1 MWSGGMTASLLAAS
15 ALLFPSV
22 GSAAAVENHEPGN
35 VVVQAS
41 AATPRTGIP
50 PCDALIAAGLG
61 DRLVLATEEGYEARI
76 ATYWSVGARLRPW
89 CLVQPRDTEEVSRTL
104 TTLVKTG
111 SGAGDWHIAVRGGGH
126 NHWAGTNNVANG
138 VTIDLAHFNQTSYNP
153 RTNLASVGPGD
164 HWKDV
169 FAALLKHNVTVAG
182 GRDGGVGVGGFLL
195 GGGNS
200 YYTGRMGFGAD
211 SVKNYEVVLADGAVV
226 HANNTTSPD
235 LYKAL
240 KGGGSNFGIV
250 TRFDMEALPAKDL
263 YTGIRLMSKE
273 NSDDVVDAVVDFTNH
288 DQSLADDAMVVVY
301 THNTA
306 MGDDVLIAASRV
318 NTQGNSNT
326 TAFAKINRIPA
337 ISSEM
342 THRSMA
348 DLALNSQIPAGS
360 RSVWFTLTF
369 KNDASI
375 LRRAVDAH
383 QAFVDAMKQAVSADE
398 FTTQMVFQPLPTY
411 FADIGRARDGGGGG
425 NVLGLDAEKDNAIL
439 WLGLVTVNTEAQEA
453 VARARMASAAAQIE
467 DFAASVGGSVG
478 WRYLNYAD
486 PSQNPLKTYGEANV
500 GFIRKV
506 ASKYDPEG
514 VFQKR
519 VPGGFKIS
527 RVD

>member
-1 MWSGGMTASLLAAS
+1 MWSGGITASLFAAS
-15 ALLFPSV
+15 PLLLPSV
-22 GSAAAVENHEPGN
+22 GLAAAVENHEPGN
-35 VVVQAS
+35 VVAQAS
-41 AATPRTGIP
+41 ATPRTGIP

-61 DRLVLATEEGYEARI
+61 DRLVAATEEGYEARI
-76 ATYWSVGARLRPW
+76 ATYWSVSARLRPW
-89 CLVQPRDTEEVSRTL
+89 CLFQPRDTEEVSRTL
-104 TTLVKTG
+104 TTLVKAG
-111 SGAGDWHIAVRGGGH
+111 SGTGDWHMAVRGGGH
-126 NHWAGTNNVANG
+126 NHWAGTNNIANG

-211 SVKNYEVVLADGAVV
+211 SVRNYEVVLADGAVV
-226 HANNTTSPD
+226 HANDRTNPD

-240 KGGGSNFGIV
+240 KGGGGNFGIV

-383 QAFVDAMKQAVSADE
+383 QAFVDAMKQAVGADE

-411 FADIGRARDGGGGG
+411 FAEIGRARGGG
-425 NVLGLDAEKDNAIL
+425 NVLGLDAETDNAIL

-467 DFAASVGGSVG
+467 GFAASAGGDVD

-500 GFIRKV
+500 DFIRKV

-519 VPGGFKIS
+519 IPGGFKIS

>member
-1 MWSGGMTASLLAAS
+1 MWSGCMTATSILAAS
-15 ALLFPSV
+15 ALLSPGV
-22 GSAAAVENHEPGN
+22 CSAAAVEDPEPGY

-41 AATPRTGIP
+41 ETPRTGIP
-50 PCDALIAAGLG
+50 PCDALIDAGLG

-76 ATYWSVGARLRPW
+76 ASYWSVSAQLRPW
-89 CLVQPRDTEEVSRTL
+89 CLVQPRDTDEVSRTL
-104 TTLVKTG
+104 TTLLKAG
-111 SGAGDWHIAVRGGGH
+111 SGAGDWHVAVRGGGH
-126 NHWAGTNNVANG
+126 NHWAGTNNIANG
-138 VTIDLAHFNQTSYNP
+138 VTIDLAHFNRTSYDP
-153 RTNLASVGPGD
+153 STNLASVGPGD

-169 FAALLKHNVTVAG
+169 YAALLKHNVTVTG

-211 SVKNYEVVLADGAVV
+211 SVKNYEVVLADGTVV
-226 HANNTTSPD
+226 QANQASNPD

-240 KGGGSNFGIV
+240 KGGSSNFGIV
-250 TRFDMEALPAKDL
+250 TRFDMEALPADDL
-263 YTGIRLMSKE
+263 YTGIHLMTKD
-273 NSDDVVDAVVDFTNH
+273 NSDRVVDAVVDFTNR
-288 DQSLADDAMVVVY
+288 DRSAADDAMVVVY
-301 THNTA
+301 THNSA
-306 MGDDVLIAASRV
+306 MGDDILIAASRV
-318 NTQGNSNT
+318 NTRGNSNT
-326 TAFAKINRIPA
+326 TAFAKINSIPA
-337 ISSEM
+337 INSEM

-348 DLALNSQIPAGS
+348 DLALNSQIPGAI

-375 LRRAVDAH
+375 LRTAVDAH
-383 QAFVDAMKQAVSADE
+383 QAFVDAMKQAVGADQ

-411 FADIGRARDGGGGG
+411 FADIGRANDGG
-425 NVLGLDAEKDNAIL
+425 NVLGLDAVKDNAVL

-453 VARARMASAAAQIE
+453 VARARMASAAARIE
-467 DFAASVGGSVG
+467 AFAASVGGDVN

-486 PSQNPLKTYGEANV
+486 PSQNPLKTYGDANV
-500 GFIRKV
+500 DFIRQV

-519 VPGGFKIS
+519 IPGGFKIS